1 MGKAGLTRTLTV
13 LALGAAVASCAGP
26 RYPTRTTAAPQA
38 SPAAAPP
45 ARGAPAPAPA
55 PPPAVA
61 PRSAVPRPDV
71 TVRDPC
77 GAADLQGLVG
87 RPRTEIP
94 VPIDP
99 NRQRVACTTCPVT
112 EDFNPARLNFFFDA
126 QTGVIRQVRCG

>member
-1 MGKAGLTRTLTV
+1 MGEAGLKRTLTV
-13 LALGAAVASCAGP
+13 LALGAAVAGCAGP

-71 TVRDPC
+71 TVRDQC